1 MDNLLDSKITYNN
14 YEVLSVKILNNVIF
28 VKTLNKASSEIIWFL
43 GFKTRIDLATD
54 VKRILAEDHKYR
66 NSFFKEM
73 FKEDYN
79 ISKVSITFDESKLI
93 QRRRKGIC

>member
-28 VKTLNKASSEIIWFL
+28 VKTLNKASGEIIWFL

-54 VKRILAEDHKYR
+54 VKRTLAEDHKYT